1 MGDQTMN
8 NFMQDVGEVI
18 QHVVMLC
25 FVLTL
30 LSVVIAINYLM
41 WKTIF
46 TSDFYQLK
54 SIQYE
59 VSNQEVRIRKLESNE
74 ESLEV
79 EP

>member
-1 MGDQTMN
+1 MN